1 MFRKMFLPDLYVEK
15 VFDIDYKKLYEKGIR
30 LIVFD
35 IDNTLKTYGEK
46 VPSNDI
52 KELFNSI
59 RGENIE
65 VSLVSNG
72 RKSRVDKFNEEIK
85 LDAMHLSL
93 KPIPFNVIRMIKKL
107 GFKRKEAVIIGD
119 QIFTDVLAG
128 KLAFVKTILVKPI
141 EPKKTKTEKIK
152 RKLEKSILKLY
163 NKGQ

>member
-107 GFKRKEAVIIGD
+107 GFKRKDAVIIGD

-128 KLAFVKTILVKPI
+128 KFAFVKTILVKPI

-163 NKGQ
+163 NNGQ